1 LNIHKGSDPFGH
13 EVRKPIEFLNKLAFY
28 EKLGFDGGQ
37 FHDDAACRQFTT
49 DRSKRTIDITNAP
62 GTDLIF

>member
-1 LNIHKGSDPFGH
+1 
-13 EVRKPIEFLNKLAFY
+13 VRKPIEFLNKLAFY

-49 DRSKRTIDITNAP
+49 DRSKRIIDITNAP
-62 GTDLIF
+62 GTELIF